1 MTLYQTY
8 EQEIL
13 KGMDI
18 SDNLIQHQIEGYERE
33 LGLPLEPLE
42 RIQDFLDEYNR
53 VTEQNFNLR
62 YYQLLALLF
71 TECFLSDAAASG
83 APNEKNMLAYWMATG
98 SGKTL
103 VMHLNILQY
112 LHHFCEK
119 DDFRLQLFLTTPLAG
134 LIQQH
139 RRELEP
145 YVRKLN
151 EVYNNRLELTI
162 DTTQALL
169 QKPDDYFRLSDDENV
184 QRLILVDEAHIG
196 LSSKESSE
204 FRKLRGRL
212 NVGSS
217 FLFEYSATF
226 HNVAKELKAEYDKS
240 IIYRYDYARFYSDGY
255 GKDHFF
261 KPIAADVVADADT
274 EIRDNLNECFR
285 VMEEKLQTFKNLHQS
300 EETDIDLTYH
310 RPLMAFMGHTVEN
323 PCKEGGNDEVSDIQK
338 VLDFLAALTDAER
351 QRFRSV
357 FGGDI
362 IGPLVVARNPDNN
375 NELLLS
381 YGEGEKWGM
390 INVGDG
396 LRFYNGIENG
406 RIEKRAEAITT
417 PRLRFENLDDEA
429 SPINVLIGSRK
440 FAEGWNSYR
449 LSVIDLVNLGS
460 AKGNLIIQIF
470 GRGVRLRG
478 KGGDGKRRYLPHN
491 PNYYLLRPNDRE
503 DDIRRLET
511 LTVFSLRRSYLE
523 RFIEEVHAGGVPLL
537 HTFKVPVKSTFFR
550 LDAST
555 SVSFEDYRGKLPIF
569 KQKGNM
575 DSGIK
580 RVFIRE
586 GNIRYTYLEKQARL
600 QSAPTAT
607 DSARIEKAARL
618 KSAPTEAHSQHLQ
631 SKTTTT
637 DSQRAQSKT
646 TTDSARLE
654 KQARLQSAPTAT
666 DSTRA
671 QSALIGDS
679 SSEKSGTI
687 KGWRV
692 QTLDYRTDRTRDIPN
707 IIEDLRRVNDR
718 YRRYLNR
725 AGLAAVIHR
734 EAQKNQLQIYVD
746 KRIPTIDDFL
756 MLVTEIRYQKPAE
769 DPVAWADRLNRRVVI
784 DVIRKLRNRINAHI
798 NSANYVYEPLARED
812 FIYHYT
818 VTKEFQTREA
828 YEAFRAEVDNAREA
842 RENPESEI
850 RKSLVL
856 RLEKH
861 HRHIYEPLLLAPGMS
876 VQATDWEDGE
886 IKVSPDRLNAGE
898 KKFVKDL
905 MAYLRR
911 HAHNNRYEFYLMR
924 NVGKIG
930 IYLESDEGCYFP
942 DFVLWAIDTTQ
953 EVTHVLFIDPKG
965 QRDISDDTTR
975 EYHPKVR
982 LARKSED
989 KTLVR
994 LEKQLAAA
1002 QGGTFHLNSFI
1013 LLRDSSELGNGQT
1026 AEWIAENMEDYHIL
1040 RLNWHEKTEEGYTSR
1055 FSERKSYLEVMF
1067 ERAGIAL

>member
-71 TECFLSDAAASG
+71 TECFLSDAVASG

-169 QKPDDYFRLSDDENV
+169 QKPDDYFRLSEDENV

-226 HNVAKELKAEYDKS
+226 HNVAKELKAEYDNS

-261 KPIAADVVADADT
+261 KPIAADVVADAET

-285 VMEEKLQTFKNLHQS
+285 VMEEKLQTFKNLRQS

-323 PCKEGGNDEVSDIQK
+323 PNKEGDNDEVSDIQK

-362 IGPLVVARNPDNN
+362 IGPLVVARNPENN

-396 LRFYNGIENG
+396 LRFYNSIENG

-478 KGGDGKRRYLPHN
+478 KGGDGKRRYLTHN
-491 PNYYLLRPNDRE
+491 RDYYLLRRNDME

-586 GNIRYTYLEKQARL
+586 GNIRYTYLETAARL
-600 QSAPTAT
+600 QSAPTTT
-607 DSARIEKAARL
+607 DSARLEKQAHL
-618 KSAPTEAHSQHLQ
+618 QNAPTPADSQHLQ
-631 SKTTTT
+631 S
-637 DSQRAQSKT
+637 APT

-654 KQARLQSAPTAT
+654 KQARLQSAPTPADSQHLQSAPT
-666 DSTRA
+666 PADSTRA
-671 QSALIGDS
+671 QSAPIGNS
-679 SSEKSGTI
+679 SSEKNGAI

-707 IIEDLRRVNDR
+707 VIEDLRRVNDR

-756 MLVTEIRYQKPAE
+756 TLVTEIRYQKPTE

-812 FIYHYT
+812 FIYQYT

-828 YEAFRAEVDNAREA
+828 YEAFRAEEA
-842 RENPESEI
+842 REEQEAQIWKP
-850 RKSLVL
+850 L
-856 RLEKH
+856 RLLLH
-861 HRHIYEPLLLAPGMS
+861 PQHRHIYEPLLLALA
-876 VQATDWEDGE
+876 VGE
-886 IKVSPDRLNAGE
+886 PSQSPINDVKVSPDRLNAGE
-898 KKFVKDL
+898 KKFVEDL
-905 MAYLRR
+905 TAYLQQYAR
-911 HAHNNRYEFYLMR
+911 NNSRYEFYLMR

-953 EVTHVLFIDPKG
+953 EVTHILFIDPKG
-965 QRDISDDTTR
+965 QRDISDDRTR

-989 KTLVR
+989 KTLVT

-1040 RLNWHEKTEEGYTSR
+1040 RLNWHEKTEEGSTSR

>member
-71 TECFLSDAAASG
+71 TECFLSDAVAPG

-169 QKPDDYFRLSDDENV
+169 QKPDDYFRLSEDENV

-196 LSSKESSE
+196 LTSKESSE

-285 VMEEKLQTFKNLHQS
+285 VMEEKLQTFKNLRQS

-323 PCKEGGNDEVSDIQK
+323 PNKEGDNDEVSDIQK

-362 IGPLVVARNPDNN
+362 IGPLVVARNPENN

-396 LRFYNGIENG
+396 LRFYNSIENG

-478 KGGDGKRRYLPHN
+478 KGGDGKRRYLTHN
-491 PNYYLLRPNDRE
+491 PNYYLLRRNDRE

-537 HTFKVPVKSTFFR
+537 HTFKVPVNSTFFR

-569 KQKGNM
+569 KQKGNP

-586 GNIRYTYLEKQARL
+586 GNIRYTYLEKAARL
-600 QSAPTAT
+600 QSAPTA
-607 DSARIEKAARL
+607 
-618 KSAPTEAHSQHLQ
+618 AH
-631 SKTTTT
+631 
-637 DSQRAQSKT
+637 
-646 TTDSARLE
+646 
-654 KQARLQSAPTAT
+654 
-666 DSTRA
+666 STRA
-671 QSALIGDS
+671 QSAPIGDS

-707 IIEDLRRVNDR
+707 VIEDLRRVNDR

-756 MLVTEIRYQKPAE
+756 TLVTEIRYQKPAE

-798 NSANYVYEPLARED
+798 NSANYVYEPLALED
-812 FIYHYT
+812 FIYQYT

-828 YEAFRAEVDNAREA
+828 YEAFRAEAAREEQEA
-842 RENPESEI
+842 QIWKP
-850 RKSLVL
+850 L
-856 RLEKH
+856 RLLLH
-861 HRHIYEPLLLAPGMS
+861 PQHRHIYEPLLLAPA
-876 VQATDWEDGE
+876 VGE
-886 IKVSPDRLNAGE
+886 PSQSPINDVKVSPDRLNAGE
-898 KKFVKDL
+898 KKFVEDL
-905 MAYLRR
+905 TAYLQRYAR
-911 HAHNNRYEFYLMR
+911 NNRYEFYLMR

-953 EVTHVLFIDPKG
+953 EITHILFIDPKG
-965 QRDISDDTTR
+965 QRDISDDRTR

-1040 RLNWHEKTEEGYTSR
+1040 RLNWHEKTEEGSTSR

>member
-71 TECFLSDAAASG
+71 TECFLSDAVASG

-119 DDFRLQLFLTTPLAG
+119 DDFCLQLFLTTPLAG

-261 KPIAADVVADADT
+261 KPIAADVVADAET

-285 VMEEKLQTFKNLHQS
+285 VMEEKLQTFKNLRQS

-310 RPLMAFMGHTVEN
+310 QPLMAFMGHTVEN
-323 PCKEGGNDEVSDIQK
+323 PNKEGDNDEVSDIQK
-338 VLDFLAALTDAER
+338 VLDFVAALTDAER

-362 IGPLVVARNPDNN
+362 IGPLVVARNPENN

-396 LRFYNGIENG
+396 LRFYNSIENG

-478 KGGDGKRRYLPHN
+478 KGGDGKRRYLTHN
-491 PNYYLLRPNDRE
+491 PNYYLLRRNDRE

-537 HTFKVPVKSTFFR
+537 HTFKVPVNSTFFR
-550 LDAST
+550 MDAST

-586 GNIRYTYLEKQARL
+586 GNIRYTYLETAARL
-600 QSAPTAT
+600 QSAP
-607 DSARIEKAARL
+607 
-618 KSAPTEAHSQHLQ
+618 
-631 SKTTTT
+631 
-637 DSQRAQSKT
+637 T

-654 KQARLQSAPTAT
+654 KHARLKSAPTAAAAH
-666 DSTRA
+666 STRA
-671 QSALIGDS
+671 QSAPIGDS
-679 SSEKSGTI
+679 SSEKSSTI

-707 IIEDLRRVNDR
+707 VIEDLRRANDK

-734 EAQKNQLQIYVD
+734 EAQKNQLQIYLD

-756 MLVTEIRYQKPAE
+756 TLVTEIRYQKPTE

-812 FIYHYT
+812 FIYQYT

-828 YEAFRAEVDNAREA
+828 YEAFRAEEA
-842 RENPESEI
+842 REEQEAQIWKP
-850 RKSLVL
+850 L
-856 RLEKH
+856 RLLLH
-861 HRHIYEPLLLAPGMS
+861 PQHRHIYEPLLLALA
-876 VQATDWEDGE
+876 VGE
-886 IKVSPDRLNAGE
+886 PSQSPINDVKVSPDRLNAGE

-905 MAYLRR
+905 TAYLQQYAR
-911 HAHNNRYEFYLMR
+911 NNRYEFYLMR

-942 DFVLWAIDTTQ
+942 DFVMWAIDTTQ
-953 EVTHVLFIDPKG
+953 EITHILFIDPKG
-965 QRDISDDTTR
+965 QRDISDDRTR

-989 KTLVR
+989 KTLVT

>member
-71 TECFLSDAAASG
+71 TECFLSDAVASG

-196 LSSKESSE
+196 LSSKDSSE

-240 IIYRYDYARFYSDGY
+240 IIYRYDYARFYGDGY

-261 KPIAADVVADADT
+261 KPIAADVVADAET

-285 VMEEKLQTFKNLHQS
+285 VMEEKLQTFKNLRQN

-323 PCKEGGNDEVSDIQK
+323 PCKEGDNDEVSDIQK

-362 IGPLVVARNPDNN
+362 IGPLVVARNPENN

-478 KGGDGKRRYLPHN
+478 KGGDGKRRYLTHN
-491 PNYYLLRPNDRE
+491 RDYYLLRRNDME

-537 HTFKVPVKSTFFR
+537 HTFKVPVNSTFFR

-586 GNIRYTYLEKQARL
+586 GNIRYTYLEKTARL
-600 QSAPTAT
+600 QSAPTTT
-607 DSARIEKAARL
+607 D
-618 KSAPTEAHSQHLQ
+618 SQHLQ

-637 DSQRAQSKT
+637 DS
-646 TTDSARLE
+646 ARLE
-654 KQARLQSAPTAT
+654 KHARLKSAPTPA

-671 QSALIGDS
+671 QSAPIGDS

-707 IIEDLRRVNDR
+707 VIEDLRRVNDR

-756 MLVTEIRYQKPAE
+756 TLVTEIRYQKPTE

-798 NSANYVYEPLARED
+798 NSANYVYEPLALED
-812 FIYHYT
+812 FIYQYT

-828 YEAFRAEVDNAREA
+828 YEAFRAEVDNAREG

-898 KKFVKDL
+898 KKFVEDL
-905 MAYLRR
+905 TAYLQQYAR
-911 HAHNNRYEFYLMR
+911 NNRYEFYLMR

-953 EVTHVLFIDPKG
+953 EITHILFIDPKG
-965 QRDISDDTTR
+965 QRDISDDRTR

-989 KTLVR
+989 KTLVT

-1040 RLNWHEKTEEGYTSR
+1040 RLNWHEKTEEGSTSR

>member
-196 LSSKESSE
+196 LSSKDSSE

-285 VMEEKLQTFKNLHQS
+285 VMEEKLQTFKNLRQN

-323 PCKEGGNDEVSDIQK
+323 PNKEGDNDEVSDIQK

-362 IGPLVVARNPDNN
+362 IGPLVVARNPENN

-396 LRFYNGIENG
+396 LRFYNSIENG

-478 KGGDGKRRYLPHN
+478 KGGDGKRRYLTHN
-491 PNYYLLRPNDRE
+491 PNYYLLRRNDRE

-537 HTFKVPVKSTFFR
+537 HTFKVPVNSTFFR

-569 KQKGNM
+569 KQKGNP

-586 GNIRYTYLEKQARL
+586 GNIRYTYLEKHARL
-600 QSAPTAT
+600 QSAPTPADSAQLEKHARLQSAPT
-607 DSARIEKAARL
+607 STEDSARLEKHARL
-618 KSAPTEAHSQHLQ
+618 KSAPTS
-631 SKTTTT
+631 T
-637 DSQRAQSKT
+637 DSQH
-646 TTDSARLE
+646 
-654 KQARLQSAPTAT
+654 LQSAPTAAH
-666 DSTRA
+666 STRS
-671 QSALIGDS
+671 QSAPIGDS

-692 QTLDYRTDRTRDIPN
+692 QTLDYRTDRTRDSPN
-707 IIEDLRRVNDR
+707 VIEDLRRVNDK

-756 MLVTEIRYQKPAE
+756 TLVTEIRYQKPTE

-798 NSANYVYEPLARED
+798 NSANYVYEPLALED
-812 FIYHYT
+812 FIYQYT

-828 YEAFRAEVDNAREA
+828 YEAFRAEMDNAREA

-856 RLEKH
+856 SLGKH

-876 VQATDWEDGE
+876 VRGTDWEDGE

-898 KKFVKDL
+898 KKFVEDL
-905 MAYLRR
+905 TAYLQQYAR
-911 HAHNNRYEFYLMR
+911 NNRYEFYLMR

-953 EVTHVLFIDPKG
+953 EITHILFIDPKG
-965 QRDISDDTTR
+965 QRDISDDRTR

-989 KTLVR
+989 KTLVT